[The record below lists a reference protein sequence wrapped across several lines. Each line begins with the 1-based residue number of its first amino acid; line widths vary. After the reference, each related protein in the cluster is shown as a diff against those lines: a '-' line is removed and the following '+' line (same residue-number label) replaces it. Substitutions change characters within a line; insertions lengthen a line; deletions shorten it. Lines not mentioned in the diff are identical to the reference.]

1 MAKATAI
8 FANIQALLLGI
19 DPSERKASDI
29 EIRQQLSRTT
39 KALQQFDG
47 LFAILQIPNG
57 KVTEGDVEAACVHAR
72 KGLHWWRLLDI
83 SVTVKAHL
91 LESHSIDQMEFWK
104 GVGNFMEDFIEQ
116 AHQWGDHDKRRSSGM
131 RDRGKVAI
139 AHSKWEALKLN
150 PVVVK
155 ATIETA
161 ASTKR
166 KFKHLDGSGRTPKQQ
181 QDATAK
187 LQQTSER
194 EEIRIDEEGDGADLS
209 NTQLTVEENQKLDY
223 KFRFAES

>member
-1 MAKATAI
+1 M
-8 FANIQALLLGI
+8 LLVI
-19 DPSERKASDI
+19 DPTERKASDV
-29 EIRQQLSRTT
+29 EITQQLSRTT

-47 LFAILQIPNG
+47 LFAILRIPNG
-57 KVTEGDVEAACVHAR
+57 TVTESDVGAARVHAK

-104 GVGNFMEDFIEQ
+104 GVGDFMEDFIEQ
-116 AHQWGDHDKRRSSGM
+116 AHQWGDHDERRSSGM

-150 PVVVK
+150 PLVVK
-155 ATIETA
+155 ATMETA

-166 KFKHLDGSGRTPKQQ
+166 KFKHLDASGRTRKQQ
-181 QDATAK
+181 RDATAK
-187 LQQTSER
+187 LQRTSAR

-209 NTQLTVEENQKLDY
+209 TTQLTVEENQKLDY
-223 KFRFAES
+223 KLQFAES